1 MGGGTGGGGGLRRR
15 QAGGGAGAV
24 SPEDVARLE
33 EMGFDARRASEALR
47 QAGGNLD
54 AAAAILL
61 SS

>member
-1 MGGGTGGGGGLRRR
+1 M
-15 QAGGGAGAV
+15 

-54 AAAAILL
+54 TAAAILL